1 MQYRESKGHQ
11 MSEQNHNRSVSVL
24 GLGPMGQAM
33 VRAFLAAGVEV
44 TVWNRNTAKVDAMV
58 ELGAKRAGTVAEA
71 LAANEVSVL
80 SLTHY
85 AAMYDVLGQAPEAL
99 AGKVIANMSSDSPEK
114 ARAGA
119 VWVRE
124 RGAQFLSGGVMSAG
138 DNIEHPASYIFYSG
152 PKEVFDAHAELLRP
166 LSPQEYLGTDDG
178 LAQIFYQALLTVFHP
193 WLIAFDQA
201 TAMIAR
207 SGHDIAQF
215 VPFAVRSAEAYP
227 YFMEEFSVA
236 NQNGGWAD
244 LASLK
249 MMDAGAQHIIDASE
263 EVGVDAG
270 FSHLAQTYWRK
281 AIAASEAAG
290 KPVSTFELIKG
301 Q

>member
-1 MQYRESKGHQ
+1 
-11 MSEQNHNRSVSVL
+11 MSEQNNNRSVSVL

-44 TVWNRNTAKVDAMV
+44 TVWNRSTAKVDAMV
-58 ELGAKRAGTVAEA
+58 ELGAKRAETVAEA

-85 AAMYDVLGQAPEAL
+85 AAMYDVLGQASEAL
-99 AGKVIANMSSDSPEK
+99 PGKVIANMSSDSPEK

-119 VWVRE
+119 AWVRE

-152 PKEVFDAHAELLRP
+152 PKAVFDAHAELLRP
-166 LSPQEYLGTDDG
+166 LSPQEYLGADDG

-215 VPFAVRSAEAYP
+215 VPFAVRSSEAYP

-244 LASLK
+244 LASLR